1 MRSRLTAVA
10 CDAAMMLAVATVMYF
25 VFGSFWMPLGVFAL
39 LYELGGILILG
50 NTPGVSL
57 CALTEKRPPQPDPL
71 RHPNQPPAARS
82 LLADFRNRA
91 VRAASVD
98 HREDL
103 PV

>member
-1 MRSRLTAVA
+1 
-10 CDAAMMLAVATVMYF
+10 MLAVATVIYF
-25 VFGSFWMPLGVFAL
+25 VFGSFWMPLGAFAL

-50 NTPGVSL
+50 NTPGVFL

-71 RHPNQPPAARS
+71 RQPNQPPAARS

>member
-1 MRSRLTAVA
+1 
-10 CDAAMMLAVATVMYF
+10 
-25 VFGSFWMPLGVFAL
+25 MPLGVFAL

-57 CALTEKRPPQPDPL
+57 CALTEKRPPQADPR
-71 RHPNQPPAARS
+71 RHPSAPAAARS
-82 LLADFRNRA
+82 LLADFRNHA
-91 VRAASVD
+91 ARAASVD